1 MLVESKACSH
11 ARKSYSFLALLII
24 ITAVA
29 LLGCAAVPPPA
40 EQLTAPEIDKDFL
53 EAVKGGNFPEVK
65 SLLSKGADVNARA
78 DDSSTALMVASAHG
92 HRDVVGLL
100 LKKGADVNARTNSGA
115 TALMVASVHG
125 YLKIVKLLITN
136 GADVNARMKGGVTA
150 IKAASR
156 NGHSDVVELLRQC
169 GATDR

>member
-1 MLVESKACSH
+1 MRK
-11 ARKSYSFLALLII
+11 KSYSFLALLII

-53 EAVKGGNFPEVK
+53 EAVKCGNFPEVK
-65 SLLSKGADVNARA
+65 SLLGKGADVNARG

-100 LKKGADVNARTNSGA
+100 LKKGADVNARTNNGA

-125 YLKIVKLLITN
+125 NLKIVNLLLAN
-136 GADVNARMKGGVTA
+136 GANVNARMNNGLTA
-150 IKAASR
+150 IKAASK
-156 NGHSDVVELLRQC
+156 NDYIDVVELLRQH
-169 GATDR
+169 GATDKAYGR